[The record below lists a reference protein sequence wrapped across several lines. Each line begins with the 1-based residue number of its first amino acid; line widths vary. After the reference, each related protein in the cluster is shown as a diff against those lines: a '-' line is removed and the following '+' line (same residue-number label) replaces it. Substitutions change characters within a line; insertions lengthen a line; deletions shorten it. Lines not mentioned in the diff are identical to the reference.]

1 MRFKTVFVFI
11 SLAVALGILAYLVLS
26 LKQEIPST
34 SSSPV
39 KVKNENKVKET
50 KEQEKSDLVL
60 EETKDDESSQDSSP
74 KTLTNYPVIEHHF
87 EVSFEK
93 KDFKYSKL
101 IIKDLERYQ
110 FLCLKEILKQEK
122 IDYAYDNTPNQS
134 NLIIYLD
141 ESKRESFLDDLD
153 YYKIRYHAIP

>member
-1 MRFKTVFVFI
+1 MRFKTIFVFI
-11 SLAVALGILAYLVLS
+11 SLAIALGTLAYLFLS
-26 LKQEIPST
+26 LEKEIPAVSRIDESKSKT
-34 SSSPV
+34 ESSHGIR
-39 KVKNENKVKET
+39 
-50 KEQEKSDLVL
+50 L
-60 EETKDDESSQDSSP
+60 EETHDDTLSQNFDTQES
-74 KTLTNYPVIEHHF
+74 TNYPVVEHHF

-101 IIKDLERYQ
+101 IIKDLEKYQ